1 MRPHNDIALT
11 ADPLETVAHL
21 RASQAK
27 WQETCQRLRAQR
39 DAAEALAERRRV
51 ELEDACSSS
60 SQRIDGVSPRLIA
73 LRTPCTRWRLAGHQL
88 MATTSKFECDNC
100 AHEAQGYTRTELEK
114 DGWSWN
120 IARKSAVGVVET
132 YFILCDGC
140 SGAAERRREERTERE
155 RLARVPRERCSH
167 CKAATFVLP
176 AENVVIGTEFAR
188 ALPTSLCRECDK
200 LPRAAAAGGLPL
212 ERLGAARLLLPGGV
226 QLNPTRS
233 TPGYPRKKQTKPD
246 ATYTIYVCAN
256 CYCHDT
262 DPHRHCWGCGVG
274 NGFSGTKSLS

>member
-1 MRPHNDIALT
+1 
-11 ADPLETVAHL
+11 
-21 RASQAK
+21 
-27 WQETCQRLRAQR
+27 
-39 DAAEALAERRRV
+39 
-51 ELEDACSSS
+51 
-60 SQRIDGVSPRLIA
+60 
-73 LRTPCTRWRLAGHQL
+73 

-200 LPRAAAAGGLPL
+200 YPELLRPVVYRSSDWALPDFFF
-212 ERLGAARLLLPGGV
+212 PGE
-226 QLNPTRS
+226 S
-233 TPGYPRKKQTKPD
+233 
-246 ATYTIYVCAN
+246 
-256 CYCHDT
+256 
-262 DPHRHCWGCGVG
+262 
-274 NGFSGTKSLS
+274 S